1 MEKKNNRELS
11 KIELNVWAYL
21 NEIDDSLN
29 QEEINLKRV
38 FYLIDMARAILTGN
52 EKSDF
57 GD

>member
-29 QEEINLKRV
+29 QEEINVKRV
-38 FYLIDMARAILTGN
+38 FYLIDMAGAILTRN
-52 EKSDF
+52 AKSDF
-57 GD
+57 SD

>member
-38 FYLIDMARAILTGN
+38 FILLIWREL
-52 EKSDF
+52 F
-57 GD
+57 

>member
-38 FYLIDMARAILTGN
+38 FYLIDKARAILTGN
-52 EKSDF
+52 AKSDF